1 MRLTGGAILPK
12 VRRPTWDGPATP
24 GCAVLR
30 SPECED
36 LTEAWAS
43 RSQAEV
49 ACGAAALRPKKD
61 EGCGPE
67 NPELKT
73 RKSHYSTDE
82 TGIKQVTTVKR
93 IKILTLTI
101 FTGYLDYQSSQDNP
115 IALK

>member
-1 MRLTGGAILPK
+1 
-12 VRRPTWDGPATP
+12 
-24 GCAVLR
+24 
-30 SPECED
+30 
-36 LTEAWAS
+36 
-43 RSQAEV
+43 V

-82 TGIKQVTTVKR
+82 TGIKQVTTFKR

-115 IALK
+115 IALKQCRKHLFQFFFDRRLCLTRNQKVIFTYF